1 MAGGRTGLV
10 TREGREDCRAGL
22 GAGQAGGMGGMG
34 QGRTGSRAGQE
45 GGGRAE
51 QERGRVGG

>member
-1 MAGGRTGLV
+1 MAGQGKAGAWEGWGR
-10 TREGREDCRAGL
+10 
-22 GAGQAGGMGGMG
+22 AGQAAE
-34 QGRTGSRAGQE
+34 QGRGQE